1 MFWKLLEKKFLYLKY
16 ALHCSCFS
24 FPQKV
29 VTMNATQE
37 SGPALDQGI
46 AFQLGK
52 CVMELQ
58 TALKEKMKLTSLQ
71 ADTAVCIRMKN
82 IDRMIE
88 TSALTSFYVHLLSP
102 KQY

>member
-1 MFWKLLEKKFLYLKY
+1 
-16 ALHCSCFS
+16 
-24 FPQKV
+24 
-29 VTMNATQE
+29 MNATQE

-58 TALKEKMKLTSLQ
+58 TALKEKMKLTSLLG
-71 ADTAVCIRMKN
+71 DTAVCIRMKN
-82 IDRMIE
+82 THRLEE
-88 TSALTSFYVHLLSP
+88 TSALISFYIYLFYP

>member
-1 MFWKLLEKKFLYLKY
+1 MV
-16 ALHCSCFS
+16 A
-24 FPQKV
+24 V
-29 VTMNATQE
+29 NATQE

-82 IDRMIE
+82 IHRIAG
-88 TSALTSFYVHLLSP
+88 TSVLTSFYMHVLSP